1 MYPLQRKMFANGD
14 EVVLERVSSKSQ
26 INPKEYVFT
35 LEEID
40 GKPVAVKTQVT
51 GLQEEEPEVFPID
64 LRLSP
69 TGDPREAFAR
79 QRSNQ
84 LFSNIQTGGI
94 ALSTLP
100 LTQTR
105 TAGSILTGLGGL
117 GIKYGPKVASFINKT
132 LNPFKTRL
140 KSPVAVPGT
149 QGFPAR
155 NPLNPFSYQ
164 TAGMNPSGT
173 IIGSGGA
180 LYGGTE
186 AGTITLEDAQKE
198 KDEIATEL
206 AILAKNRT
214 EYKDTAKESIELA
227 IKVAIA
233 EGDTEQVEL
242 LQQELVKYEDKGPQK
257 PEVAGKDSEA
267 TIEEIDPESLA
278 KKRTL
283 AESIEKF
290 GSETPKE
297 PREKRETPFLQNK
310 NFLDLMRNIGIQM
323 VETGD
328 IGMGISQGSAET
340 LKEQRA
346 TELRSEAKESELE
359 KIAYEYGFDLSNAV
373 DLEKA
378 KSIYKRME
386 GPDITDITKINTLE
400 QEYITN
406 YQAAENK
413 KYTAVQIKEA
423 LNTLTTKGNSI
434 FGVGNIISSNI
445 DKIMEFVAG
454 DSSLNAE
461 NVKEGLKFEN
471 PREYVKTILEIV
483 QNKNI
488 KELLGE
494 SGRTISNLD
503 RQVVEKI
510 IGQLKDTSILSQ
522 SPKAIATKLELLYE
536 SLIREAQ
543 ENMDKAGV
551 SANNLKMIGRN
562 PETLITAPSKVEQR
576 RVRLQM
582 SVEWFTK

>member
-1 MYPLQRKMFANGD
+1 MEDINKMYPLQRKMFANGD
-14 EVVLERVSSKSQ
+14 EVLERVSSKSQ

-186 AGTITLEDAQKE
+186 AGTTTLEDVQKE
-198 KDEIATEL
+198 KDIATEL
-206 AILAKNRT
+206 AILEATNRT

-233 EGDTEQVEL
+233 EGDTEQVKL
-242 LQQELVKYEDKGPQK
+242 LQQELVKYEEKGPPK
-257 PEVAGKDSEA
+257 KLDGAGKDSKA
-267 TIEEIDPESLA
+267 TIEEMGPKIPDE
-278 KKRTL
+278 
-283 AESIEKF
+283 EKPDDLIQEF

-340 LKEQRA
+340 LKEQKA
-346 TELRSEAKESELE
+346 AQLTFEARESELE
-359 KIAYEYGFDLSNAV
+359 KIAYEYGLDLSNAV

-378 KSIYKRME
+378 KSIYADSE
-386 GPDITDITKINTLE
+386 LE
-400 QEYITN
+400 QFQLKEDIKTRNDLLNNPETSAKMAEAVLSAETSDVAISYLK
-406 YQAAENK
+406 QARTLIESGDVTGISPALEEAVNK
-413 KYTAVQIKEA
+413 AFRFLGKPVPLSPREKARGLLA
-423 LNTLTTKGNSI
+423 
-434 FGVGNIISSNI
+434 
-445 DKIMEFVAG
+445 FVAKA
-454 DSSLNAE
+454 D
-461 NVKEGLKFEN
+461 V
-471 PREYVKTILEIV
+471 
-483 QNKNI
+483 

-494 SGRTISNLD
+494 SGRTISNIDREIAAELVGAINLTTGREDVLEQLD
-503 RQVVEKI
+503 KS
-510 IGQLKDTSILSQ
+510 IGKYERVYKTNMGKYNS
-522 SPKAIATKLELLYE
+522 YE
-536 SLIREAQ
+536 SLYKRFDL
-543 ENMDKAGV
+543 MPPHMLGKSLD
-551 SANNLKMIGRN
+551 
-562 PETLITAPSKVEQR
+562 ETRGKPV
-576 RVRLQM
+576 VRIQM
-582 SVEWFTK
+582 SDYSQ